1 MKQFDIQIDGIQPKV
16 NQFTQTIGQTFSIMV
31 DYTNW
36 TANKAFLAMQLF
48 DQDGGKVTEKVIALS
63 EKQIL
68 HICSPIQKDTKLQLK
83 VPTSPA
89 IQVPADV
96 VQLVAAEPSEKCN
109 DYSYKGNQIAAN
121 ISDAK
126 VTGPIEVDLNTLYAA
141 YNQMDVKLGRDTTKP
156 ELKVTDT
163 NGSTIFGVQ
172 GFVEMNLGDVTLY
185 NNGRQIHMNADK
197 LTLNGTQLALK
208 EVTIGDTTLS
218 VLAAV

>member
-1 MKQFDIQIDGIQPKV
+1 MNQFDIQIDGTQPKV
-16 NQFTQTIGQTFSIMV
+16 NQFTQTIGQSFSIMV
-31 DYTNW
+31 DYKDW
-36 TANKAFLAMQLF
+36 TANKAFLAMELF
-48 DQDGGKVTEKVIALS
+48 DQDGVKVTEKVIALS
-63 EKQIL
+63 ETQIL

-83 VPTSPA
+83 TKSQ
-89 IQVPADV
+89 IQVPTDV
-96 VQLVAAEPSEKCN
+96 VQLVAAEPSQKCN
-109 DYSYKGNQIAAN
+109 NYSYMGQQL
-121 ISDAK
+121 SPTVTDVK

-141 YNQMDVKLGRDTTKP
+141 YNQMDVKLGRGTTKP

-197 LTLNGTQLALK
+197 LTLNGVQLALK
-208 EVTIGDTTLS
+208 EVTVGDTTLS

>member
-1 MKQFDIQIDGIQPKV
+1 MNQFDIQIDGIQPKV
-16 NQFTQTIGQTFSIMV
+16 NQFTQTIGQSFSIMV
-31 DYTNW
+31 DYKNW
-36 TANKAFLAMQLF
+36 TANKAFLAMELF
-48 DQDGGKVTEKVIALS
+48 DQDGVKVTEKMIALS
-63 EKQIL
+63 ETQIL

-83 VPTSPA
+83 TKSQT
-89 IQVPADV
+89 QVPSDV
-96 VQLVAAEPSEKCN
+96 VQLVAAAPSQKCN
-109 DYSYKGNQIAAN
+109 NYSYMSNVMSPTAT
-121 ISDAK
+121 DVK

-141 YNQMDVKLGRDTTKP
+141 YNQMDVKLGRGTTKP

-197 LTLNGTQLALK
+197 LTLNGVQLALK